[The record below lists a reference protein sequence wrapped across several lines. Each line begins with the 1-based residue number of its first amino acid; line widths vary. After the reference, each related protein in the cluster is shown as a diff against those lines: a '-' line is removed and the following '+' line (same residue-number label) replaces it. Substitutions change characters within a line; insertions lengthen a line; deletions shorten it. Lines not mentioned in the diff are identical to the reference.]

1 MAEIS
6 QVLRAAMIKLGRR
19 ISLKIKGFLR
29 TAAAMF
35 VCAVMIFAN
44 VPAVSAEDDIITES
58 AEKVCQWQ
66 REKLGISQEE
76 SVFSG
81 DVLQSAGTGSLDWF
95 AIGVSRFG
103 FEEDYEAYLTA
114 LSQRV
119 KKLSDKEN
127 ATEWQRCAITAAAMG
142 GDPADLEGVDL
153 VKGGVYGRD
162 ENSSVGKQG
171 LNGWI
176 FALLTLDTM
185 GYKTPE
191 GAVFDRERIISEI
204 VSAQNSDGGFSLSKG
219 ESDIDITAMALQ
231 ALSVYYNDFSRDDVR
246 KSVDKAV
253 AYLSGK
259 QGSDGSFGNAEADA
273 QVIIAL
279 CDLGIDPETDS
290 RFVKDLDLLTALLS
304 YQNSDGG
311 FAHEKDGESDELSS
325 GQALCALAAVKRS
338 KLTMRR
344 IYDMREE
351 LSVLQREKLDGI
363 NGRLLAVKDEESAE
377 KALKLFNDLTCDER
391 TYVKYGSQLENAAK
405 EYGLTL
411 SDRDFTEEL
420 AVTDHAQ
427 GCIYSIEKTEVY
439 SGKTGFTKSDM
450 KTLETLR
457 KNGVTSGDCTVTAV
471 LLSHAKADES
481 LEERDKII
489 SELEEMNA
497 KANELYSEISD
508 LNSIISKELYPVDSV
523 GKDKKALLKETADRI
538 KKLPESEQKKVTS
551 AQEII
556 KAAEDKNLTVYVIS
570 AAAVACVVMVGVK
583 IRKKGKNA

>member
-1 MAEIS
+1 M
-6 QVLRAAMIKLGRR
+6 
-19 ISLKIKGFLR
+19 KIKGFLR

-35 VCAVMIFAN
+35 VCAVMIFAI
-44 VPAVSAEDDIITES
+44 VPAVGAEDDIITES

-81 DVLQSAGTGSLDWF
+81 DVLQSAGSGSLDWF

-119 KKLSDKEN
+119 KKLSDKDN

-279 CDLGIDPETDS
+279 CDLGIDPEEDS

-311 FAHEKDGESDELSS
+311 FAHEKGGESDELSS

-391 TYVKYGSQLENAAK
+391 TYVKYGLQLENAAK

-450 KTLETLR
+450 KNLETLR

-481 LEERDKII
+481 LAERDKII
-489 SELEEMNA
+489 SELEEMND

-523 GKDKKALLKETADRI
+523 GKDKKELLKETADRI

>member
-1 MAEIS
+1 MKIS
-6 QVLRAAMIKLGRR
+6 
-19 ISLKIKGFLR
+19 SFLR
-29 TAAAMF
+29 KTAAAL

-44 VPAVSAEDDIITES
+44 VPAVGAEDDIITES
-58 AEKVCQWQ
+58 AEKVCDWQ
-66 REKLGISQEE
+66 REKLGVSQDE

-81 DVLQSAGTGSLDWF
+81 DILQSAGTGSLDWF

-119 KKLSDKEN
+119 KKLSDKDN

-142 GDPADLEGVDL
+142 GDPADLDGVDL
-153 VKGGVYGRD
+153 VKGSVYGRD

-191 GAVFDRERIISEI
+191 GAAFDRERIISEI
-204 VSAQNSDGGFSLSKG
+204 ISAQNSDGGFSLSKG

-253 AYLSGK
+253 EYLSVK

-279 CDLGIDPETDS
+279 CDLGIDPDTDR
-290 RFVKDLDLLTALLS
+290 RFLKDLDLLTALLS

-311 FAHEKDGESDELSS
+311 FAHEKGGESDELSS
-325 GQALCALAAVKRS
+325 GQALCALAAAKRY

-363 NGRLLAVKDEESAE
+363 NGRLLVVKDEESAE

-439 SGKTGFTKSDM
+439 SGKAGFTKSDM
-450 KTLETLR
+450 KKLETLR

-471 LLSHAKADES
+471 LLSHAKADEN
-481 LEERDKII
+481 LAERDKII

-523 GKDKKALLKETADRI
+523 GKDKKELLKETAERI

-556 KAAEDKNLTVYVIS
+556 KSAEDKNVTVYVIS
-570 AAAVACVVMVGVK
+570 AAAVACAVMVGVK

>member
-6 QVLRAAMIKLGRR
+6 QVLRAAMIKHGRR
-19 ISLKIKGFLR
+19 ISLKISSFLR
-29 TAAAMF
+29 KTAAAL

-44 VPAVSAEDDIITES
+44 VPAVGAEDDIITES
-58 AEKVCQWQ
+58 AEKVYDWQ
-66 REKLGISQEE
+66 REKLSVSQDE

-81 DVLQSAGTGSLDWF
+81 DILQSAGTGSLDWF

-119 KKLSDKEN
+119 KKLSDKDN

-142 GDPADLEGVDL
+142 GDPADLDGVDL

-191 GAVFDRERIISEI
+191 GAVFDRKRIISEI

-253 AYLSGK
+253 EYLSVK

-279 CDLGIDPETDS
+279 CDLGIDPDTDS
-290 RFVKDLDLLTALLS
+290 RFLKDLDLLTALLS

-311 FAHEKDGESDELSS
+311 FAHEKGGESDELSS
-325 GQALCALAAVKRS
+325 GQALCALAAAKRS

-363 NGRLLAVKDEESAE
+363 NGRLLVVKDEESAE

-411 SDRDFTEEL
+411 SDRVFTEEL

-439 SGKTGFTKSDM
+439 SGKAGFTKSDM
-450 KTLETLR
+450 KKLETLR
-457 KNGVTSGDCTVTAV
+457 KNGVNSGDCTVTAV
-471 LLSHAKADES
+471 LISHAKADES
-481 LEERDKII
+481 LAERDKII

-523 GKDKKALLKETADRI
+523 GKDKKELLKETAERI

-556 KAAEDKNLTVYVIS
+556 KSAEDKNVTVYVIS
-570 AAAVACVVMVGVK
+570 AAAVACAVMMGVK